1 MVAETRSFDRL
12 FGELLHLHQPV
23 DRIGLLFEDFALE
36 VWSNSTDLLHGLAE
50 YYRGFINNAP
60 PREGRIDA
68 IYALEAAEPDFG
80 FELMPLPPEPG
91 KNNIKEEYIDLPGG
105 RLVRK
110 RLTGMQFL
118 FNQDTGIA
126 VGACLTHR
134 NQVVN
139 FINSRFLQHE
149 LNQGALL
156 LHAAGVSNQKAGL
169 AIAGF
174 SNRGKSSLAL
184 HLVDRGL
191 VFVSNDR
198 LALRRDHGGLRMTGI
213 AQHPRVNPGTIMRLP
228 KLHRLIPEIER
239 QALARLSKAELWRL
253 ERKCNVDIFDFYGQA
268 RFDLHATLRG
278 LVLLNWRLDGGSLI
292 VKRVELGARCDL
304 MSTIIKDSG
313 LFYYRSAGEI
323 AREPAADE
331 YLDLLD
337 GIPVYELTGG
347 VDFNAATEFCLNLT
361 GYTDG

>member
-1 MVAETRSFDRL
+1 MVAETKSFDRL
-12 FGELLHLHQPV
+12 SGKLLHLHQPEN
-23 DRIGLLFEDFALE
+23 RIGLLFDDFALE
-36 VWSNSTDLLHGLAE
+36 VWSNSTDLLTGLAE
-50 YYRGFINNAP
+50 YYRGFIHDAP
-60 PREGRIDA
+60 PHEGRTEA
-68 IYALEAAEPDFG
+68 IYTLEAPEPDFG
-80 FELMPLPPEPG
+80 YELMPMPPAPG
-91 KNNIKEEYIDLPGG
+91 KNRIKEDYIDLPGG

-126 VGACLTHR
+126 VGACLAHR

-139 FINSRFLQHE
+139 FINSRFLQRD
-149 LNQGALL
+149 LWQGSKL
-156 LHAAGVSNQKAGL
+156 LHAAGVSHHGAGL
-169 AIAGF
+169 AIAGY
-174 SNRGKSSLAL
+174 SGAGKSSLAL

-198 LALRRDHGGLRMTGI
+198 LALRREPGGLRMTGI

-253 ERKCNVDIFDFYGQA
+253 ERKCDVDIFEFYGQG
-268 RFDLHATLRG
+268 RFDLNATFCG
-278 LVLLNWRLDGGSLI
+278 LVLLNWRLEGGPMIAKRIELRARRDLI
-292 VKRVELGARCDL
+292 
-304 MSTIIKDSG
+304 STIIKDGG
-313 LFYYRSAGEI
+313 LFYYRSADKI
-323 AREPAADE
+323 TREPAVDE

-347 VDFNAATEFCLNLT
+347 VDFNAATEFCLSLT
-361 GYTDG
+361 GYTF